1 MGAFAYIHLQNECH
15 IYHQLDV
22 AYLARFGKLSGDPAV
37 WELLRKTIPYYP
49 YNVEP
54 AGMPEYYTDPS
65 WKHYWAGGEAIGPGI
80 IAGLFGD
87 LRNQRVAETCAAIWG
102 YGRGHVGAIAA
113 EAWKPVAPQPLPDN
127 YVIHDTNICG
137 PRGRYGPWSFAGNGR
152 NYGVGFQG
160 KDTFV
165 GCMLTDPQRR
175 PLPLDSAVQVVTAE
189 VRLNRTENH
198 WLGGRC
204 FAAQE
209 RLSTAL
215 GPDFGSLAVR
225 YTVIR
230 PQWQYKQDETLPW
243 EGVQTWYCSKSRLV
257 GLVSLESTADDRR
270 AAIHGRIRL
279 GLKRTLEPA
288 EVASGDDL
296 RRATGSASSWNYGRM
311 RVTIHAH
318 NYAAVTSEP
327 SETTVQDDPKSYRS
341 TEITLRDPVSV
352 AAGEHGE
359 VTYKKGTRYWYL
371 VEIRAGDSPPA
382 ENVQRIEEGGLVGFR
397 FHELGRRV
405 FVLHNPSEA
414 AIDANLPLEI
424 QPGIAATWYDTDD
437 GKGRTV
443 KSDRLKTRL
452 EAHRHMVAIVE
463 ER

>member
-1 MGAFAYIHLQNECH
+1 MERAELRAQRDGFLRILQLAVYPMGAFAYIHAQNECH
-15 IYHQLDV
+15 VYHQFDV
-22 AYLARFGKLSGDPAV
+22 AYLARFWKLTGDPAV
-37 WELLRKTIPYYP
+37 LELLRKTIPYYP

-54 AGMPEYYTDPS
+54 AGMPEYYTDPC
-65 WKHYWAGGEAIGPGI
+65 WKHYWAGGDAIGPGI

-87 LRNQRVAETCAAIWG
+87 PLNQRVAETCAAIWG
-102 YGRGHVGAIAA
+102 YGHGHVGAIAA
-113 EAWKPVAPQPLPDN
+113 EAWKPVVPQPLPNN
-127 YVIHDTNICG
+127 YVIHDTNVCG

-152 NYGVGFQG
+152 DYGVGFQG

-189 VRLNRTENH
+189 VRLNHTENH

-204 FAAQE
+204 FAAHE

-243 EGVQTWYCSKSRLV
+243 EGVQTWYCSKSRLM
-257 GLVSLESTADDRR
+257 GLVSLENTADDRR

-279 GLKRTLEPA
+279 GLKRTLEPV
-288 EVASGDDL
+288 EASSRDDL
-296 RRATGSASSWNYGRM
+296 RRSTKGASSWKYGRM

-352 AAGEHGE
+352 LAGERGE

-371 VEIRAGDSPPA
+371 VEIRAEDSPPA

-397 FHELGRRV
+397 FREAWPPHGRAPQSQQGGNRCESSV
-405 FVLHNPSEA
+405 GSSA
-414 AIDANLPLEI
+414 
-424 QPGIAATWYDTDD
+424 G
-437 GKGRTV
+437 
-443 KSDRLKTRL
+443 S
-452 EAHRHMVAIVE
+452 HRNMV
-463 ER
+463 